1 MIYTKKDVQR
11 LREQA
16 YLKISEE
23 QESAILERFGVEPD
37 ELHEWTEQ
45 DICEQVRKMLVSGV
59 QEVSAK
65 QE

>member
-16 YLKISEE
+16 NLKISEE

-37 ELHEWTEQ
+37 DPHEWTEQ